1 MRGAMGGDSFGP
13 CLMIIGPIIAVCAL
27 CGIWKFCCKCR
38 IRDCSCI
45 KRMLR
50 CCGTD
55 PFDDF
60 DMMILIH
67 TAKFTSSVRTSTMV
81 RVKAGDNV
89 VETEKSSEGVFHE
102 TVNLLVEQGSPCVE
116 FDLCD
121 SRKKVLANFRMDIM
135 KDILKD
141 EDGKRVLNSVI
152 EKTFT
157 MKQKQKTV
165 LNPKIT
171 LTFSPERM
179 GDEEKALLG
188 GINASAETE
197 WMLQQHLQKLS
208 EEEDTKSQGSKG
220 SKSGTKLSDLSEV
233 ELLAKGCAG
242 PLEKFGAMGA
252 KDRCYM
258 AIIGPPRKKKFGL
271 QVWKTE
277 KDCKDGKPH
286 TDEVD
291 LLKITSVAA
300 DPSRPE
306 VFVVNYMD
314 EHKARASL
322 KFNRVDRSRDV
333 WVEMMQLLVMKV
345 HEERK
350 TKKGKK

>member
-1 MRGAMGGDSFGP
+1 MIGLIARGVGGEMAGP
-13 CLMIIGPIIAVCAL
+13 CAMILLPIIAICAL

-38 IRDCSCI
+38 LRDCGCI

-50 CCGTD
+50 CVGTD

-60 DMMILIH
+60 DMMIQVH
-67 TAKFTSSVRTSTMV
+67 SAKFTSAARTTTFV
-81 RVKAGDNV
+81 RVKAGDMV
-89 VETEKSSEGVFHE
+89 VETDKSEEGVFQQAL
-102 TVNLLVEQGSPCVE
+102 NLLVEQGSPCLE
-116 FDLCD
+116 FELCD
-121 SRKKVLANFRMDIM
+121 GRKKVLATLKMDIM
-135 KDILKD
+135 KDILKL
-141 EDGKRVLNSVI
+141 EDGQMNINAVN
-152 EKTFT
+152 EKVFT
-157 MKQKQKTV
+157 MKQKQKSV

-197 WMLQQHLQKLS
+197 WMLTQHLNKLS
-208 EEEDTKSQGSKG
+208 DGSEPGSKP
-220 SKSGTKLSDLSEV
+220 GTKLADLSEV

-242 PLEKFGAMGA
+242 PLEKFGKMGA
-252 KDRCYM
+252 KDRCHM
-258 AIIGPPRKKKFGL
+258 AIVGPPRKKRFAL
-271 QVWKTE
+271 HTWKTE
-277 KDCKDGKPH
+277 KDFKEGKPH
-286 TDEVD
+286 MDEVD
-291 LLKITSVAA
+291 LLKVTSVAA

-314 EHKARASL
+314 EHKARASI

-333 WVEMMQLLVMKV
+333 WVEMLQLLVMKV

-350 TKKGKK
+350 DKKGKGKK